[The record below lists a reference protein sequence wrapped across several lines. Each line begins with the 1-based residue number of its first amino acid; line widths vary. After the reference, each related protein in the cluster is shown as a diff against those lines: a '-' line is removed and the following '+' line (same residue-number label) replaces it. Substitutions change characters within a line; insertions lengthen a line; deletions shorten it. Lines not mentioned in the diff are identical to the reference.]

1 MYIWLCMIV
10 FVDCRIGTAHCL
22 QALHFPVTLVILWL
36 DSEASPRCCRGGA
49 VGVSAAMP
57 KGSSSSSHS
66 LNPNSSQFVPLVTL
80 INFVKSSLLAQYMR
94 LWHNSASEGGRYAFM
109 MPEKK
114 LIHHKRILGIIG
126 ESNHLCQENPFYQ
139 HLPWMQGTIEKNSTC
154 CEVHFWCNMR
164 V

>member
-1 MYIWLCMIV
+1 MSINYVYMTICMIV

-80 INFVKSSLLAQYMR
+80 INFVKSSLLAQYIR

-114 LIHHKRILGIIG
+114 NWYTINAYWGLLGIIG

-139 HLPWMQGTIEKNSTC
+139 HLPWMQGTIEKK
-154 CEVHFWCNMR
+154 
-164 V
+164 

>member
-94 LWHNSASEGGRYAFM
+94 LWHNSASEGGLYAFIKS
-109 MPEKK
+109 EKK
-114 LIHHKRILGIIG
+114 LIHHKRILGNLTTYVRKPI
-126 ESNHLCQENPFYQ
+126 Y
-139 HLPWMQGTIEKNSTC
+139 HLPTFAMNAGNHGKKSTC
-154 CEVHFWCNMR
+154 CEVNFLCNMR

>member
-1 MYIWLCMIV
+1 MIV

-80 INFVKSSLLAQYMR
+80 INFVKSSLLAQYIR

-114 LIHHKRILGIIG
+114 TDT
-126 ESNHLCQENPFYQ
+126 P
-139 HLPWMQGTIEKNSTC
+139 
-154 CEVHFWCNMR
+154 
-164 V
+164 